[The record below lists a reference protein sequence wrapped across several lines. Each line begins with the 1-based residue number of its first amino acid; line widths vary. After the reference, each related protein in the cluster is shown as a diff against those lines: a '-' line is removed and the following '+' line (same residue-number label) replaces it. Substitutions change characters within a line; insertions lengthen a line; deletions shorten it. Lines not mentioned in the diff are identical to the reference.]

1 MSDSNEVKF
10 IYFVN
15 DTDLPLMI
23 GSWVVANA
31 LECIKIA
38 PREKRLINSIVGE
51 WHMNTMLPEEDKK
64 LWNNHEKL
72 QKVTHIGKF
81 RSRPCASGNYSWM
94 NYDNLFNCV
103 YSKLDE
109 PVNGAKGIMT
119 FSINL

>member
-1 MSDSNEVKF
+1 MSDSKEVKY
-10 IYFVN
+10 IYFIN

-23 GSWVVANA
+23 DSWVVSNA

-38 PREKRLINSIVGE
+38 PREKRLIHSIVGE
-51 WHMNTMLPEEDKK
+51 WHMNAMLPEEDRK
-64 LWNNHEKL
+64 LWDNHEKL
-72 QKVTHIGKF
+72 HNVTLIGKF

-109 PVNGAKGIMT
+109 PVNGAKGSMT
-119 FSINL
+119 FSFNF